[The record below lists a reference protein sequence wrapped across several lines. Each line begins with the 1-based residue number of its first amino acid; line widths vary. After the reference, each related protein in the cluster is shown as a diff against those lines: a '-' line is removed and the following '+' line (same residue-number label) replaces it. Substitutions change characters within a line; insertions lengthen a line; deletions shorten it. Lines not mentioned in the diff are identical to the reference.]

1 MLKGK
6 TVLLCITGGIAAYK
20 SADLVSKLKKAD
32 VNVDVIMTEAA
43 TKFVTPLTFQTMTQN
58 RVHVGMF
65 GLEDEINVEHISLA
79 QKADV
84 ILIAPATANTIAK
97 IANGIADNLLTTTVL
112 ASQARIIFAPA
123 MNSTMYLHVATVDN
137 MEKLKSRGHIFLKPG
152 EGRLAC
158 GDIGPGKMSEP
169 AEIIDALED
178 YFTPK
183 DFLGK
188 KVIITAGPT
197 IEPIDPVRYI
207 TNHSSGKMG
216 YSLAKEFHNRGAEV
230 ILITGPSSLEPPLN
244 IETIKVNTTQD
255 MLDAVKIH
263 FDSCDILIKSAAPL
277 DYKVEN
283 YKNEKIKKSSDLD
296 EKLSLDLVRNP
307 DIAKYFGEIKKD
319 KIMIGFAAETNNLIE
334 YAKKKLAEKNFD
346 FIVANDITKL
356 GAGFKEDTNIVSIID
371 KDGNID
377 DLPIMKKAL
386 LSKVI
391 ADKALN
397 LIDKG

>member
-169 AEIIDALED
+169 AEIIDALEY

-216 YSLAKEFHNRGAEV
+216 YSLANEFHNRGAEV

-283 YKNEKIKKSSDLD
+283 YKNEKIKKSSDSD

-371 KDGNID
+371 KDGKID

>member
-20 SADLVSKLKKAD
+20 SADLVSRLKKAE
-32 VNVDVIMTEAA
+32 VNVDIIMTEAA
-43 TKFVTPLTFQTMTQN
+43 TQFVTPLTFQTMSQN
-58 RVHVGMF
+58 RVHIGMF
-65 GLEDEINVEHISLA
+65 GLEDEMDVEHISLA

-97 IANGIADNLLTTTVL
+97 IANGIGDNLLTTTVL
-112 ASQARIIFAPA
+112 ASQAKIIFAPA
-123 MNSTMYLHVATVDN
+123 MNSTMYLNAATIEN
-137 MEKLKSRGHIFLKPG
+137 MEKLKSRGHIFLQTG

-158 GDIGPGKMSEP
+158 GDIGPGKMCEP
-169 AEIIDALED
+169 VEIIDALED
-178 YFTPK
+178 FFTPK
-183 DFLGK
+183 DFIGK
-188 KVIITAGPT
+188 NIIITAGPT

-216 YSLAKEFHNRGAEV
+216 YSLAKEFRNRGAKV
-230 ILITGPSSLEPPLN
+230 ILITGPTSLEPPLN
-244 IETIKVNTTQD
+244 IETIRVNTTLE
-255 MLDAVKIH
+255 MLNAVEMN
-263 FDSCDILIKSAAPL
+263 FDSCDILIKSAAPS
-277 DYKVEN
+277 DYRIEY
-283 YKNEKIKKSSDLD
+283 YKSEKIKKTSDKE
-296 EKLSLDLVRNP
+296 EKLSIDFVKNP
-307 DIAKYFGEIKKD
+307 DIAKYFGRIKED

-334 YAKKKLAEKNFD
+334 YAKKKLVDKNFD
-346 FIVANDITKL
+346 FIIANDITKS
-356 GAGFKEDTNIVSIID
+356 GAGFKEDTNIVSVIH
-371 KDGNID
+371 KNGEVE